1 MWVGGPFPCWPG
13 IGVILWADFGAT
25 SGIDGILWPDHGHF
39 FLCGTEFGRLYLE
52 WVGNGGYGHYSLG
65 GHSMATCT
73 MRSLHSP
80 LFCLL
85 LISNLVEKAGDM
97 LSLDYYLLNGGVEV
111 LGANLMFT
119 SRG

>member
-1 MWVGGPFPCWPG
+1 
-13 IGVILWADFGAT
+13 
-25 SGIDGILWPDHGHF
+25 
-39 FLCGTEFGRLYLE
+39 
-52 WVGNGGYGHYSLG
+52 
-65 GHSMATCT
+65 
-73 MRSLHSP
+73 
-80 LFCLL
+80 